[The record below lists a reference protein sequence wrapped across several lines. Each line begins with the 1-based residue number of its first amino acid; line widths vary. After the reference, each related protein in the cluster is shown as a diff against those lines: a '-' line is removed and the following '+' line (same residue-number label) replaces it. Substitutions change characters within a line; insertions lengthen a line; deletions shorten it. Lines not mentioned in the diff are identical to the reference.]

1 MGLKRHGKLLF
12 VQFLFHLSNRYFF
25 QPQTL
30 YPFLL
35 AYRPI
40 CYKGI
45 IVKLCKRMKGQ
56 KAIKTTVNYLINWRW
71 MRRRGSSGCYHDRRR
86 TRGRRIAARCVWA
99 WIRICRN
106 VKRGIGARSREVKL
120 MFWWGHT
127 AQMASTI
134 ASLSSMGIRKP
145 KSS

>member
-12 VQFLFHLSNRYFF
+12 VQFLFYLSNRYFF

-56 KAIKTTVNYLINWRW
+56 KAKKNYGQLLDKLTLNEAAWVLRMLPW
-71 MRRRGSSGCYHDRRR
+71 PPENSGSTNC
-86 TRGRRIAARCVWA
+86 
-99 WIRICRN
+99 
-106 VKRGIGARSREVKL
+106 
-120 MFWWGHT
+120 
-127 AQMASTI
+127 
-134 ASLSSMGIRKP
+134 SSMCLSLNPDMPECEARDWCQVSRSETDVLMRPHCPNGLHHSLPVQHGNKET
-145 KSS
+145 